1 MSPAPFAV
9 GDLDVE
15 RIGSGPT
22 VVLVHGSIVGARQT
36 WRKQRALSRWW
47 TLVMPNRPGFGDSP
61 PLDRGDFAVEA
72 ELIAQLLGEGEGE
85 SAGEG
90 AGDGE
95 GEGEGDG
102 DGDGDGEGEGEGEG
116 EGAHLIGHS
125 YGAVIALLAAASRPS
140 AVHSLIVSEPGLLRL
155 AAGDPAA
162 DAMVT
167 GGEQLYRV
175 GAELP
180 PAEFLR
186 MFRTGVHSTHD
197 TPETLPPELER
208 GVMLSARER
217 PPWHADVPFAP
228 LGSATFPKLVI
239 SGGHSPVFETVCD
252 TVAERIGARRSVITG
267 RGHTIPATGEA
278 YNHLV
283 HDFLTEAEAD
293 RHQCSATSSLRAESA
308 RAADPPV
315 RG

>member
-1 MSPAPFAV
+1 MSSDPIAV

-15 RIGSGPT
+15 RIGRGPT

-36 WRKQRALSRWW
+36 WRKQRALALSW

-61 PLDRGDFAVEA
+61 PLKRGDFAVEA
-72 ELIAQLLGEGEGE
+72 ELIAELLGKSESESEG
-85 SAGEG
+85 S
-90 AGDGE
+90 
-95 GEGEGDG
+95 
-102 DGDGDGEGEGEGEG
+102 
-116 EGAHLIGHS
+116 HLIGHS
-125 YGAVIALLAAASRPS
+125 YGAVIALLAAAARPS
-140 AVHSLIVSEPGLLRL
+140 SVRSLIVSEPGLLGL

-167 GGEQLYRV
+167 GGERLYRV

-186 MFRTGVHSTHD
+186 RFRSGVHSTHE
-197 TPETLPPELER
+197 TPETLPPDLER

-217 PPWHADVPFAP
+217 PPWHADVPFERLAAA
-228 LGSATFPKLVI
+228 SFPKLVI

-252 TVAERIGARRSVITG
+252 VVAERIGARRTRVTG

-278 YNHLV
+278 YNRVV
-283 HDFLTEAEAD
+283 HDFLSETESRE
-293 RHQCSATSSLRAESA
+293 HPA
-308 RAADPPV
+308 RANP
-315 RG
+315 